1 MNNKLRRAT
10 VLLLSAS
17 LIAAVAVVAQH
28 KFSQMNG
35 EQTAAQAGTAKPAPV
50 VETITVQPQQVRNWS
65 RYSGRLTA
73 VNEAD
78 IKPQVQGEIVK
89 VYFNDGQQVEQG
101 DPLFLIDP
109 KPYQA
114 AVDRAHAQLLTAQSR
129 AKLAKDELARAA
141 KLVAGKLVSESVYDT
156 ANNSYQVAMSAI
168 DEANSQ
174 LIQARLDLGY
184 CTIKA
189 PFSGRLSRA
198 ELTLGNI
205 VNTAPNAPVLTRLVA
220 NDKLY
225 AEFDVDEQSYIRLM
239 RGSKDTEQMPVEMHL
254 AAADGKIYH
263 GHIAAFD
270 NQIDIGSGTIRARAV
285 FDNVDGMLTPGMFVN
300 VRVGQAVLSQALL
313 IPQKAVITNQAKKFV
328 YVLNADNSAEFRE
341 VTLGAHHDS
350 QREVISGLS
359 NGDSVVVNGLS
370 HIRPGMVVN
379 PQPLTATDNN

>member
-1 MNNKLRRAT
+1 MNKKLRRAT

-17 LIAAVAVVAQH
+17 LVVVVAVLAQH

-35 EQTAAQAGTAKPAPV
+35 EQTAAQADNAKPAPV
-50 VETITVQPQQVRNWS
+50 VETLTLQPQQVRKWS

-78 IKPQVQGEIVK
+78 IKPQVKGEIVK
-89 VYFNDGQQVEQG
+89 VYFHDGQQVAQG

-114 AVDRAHAQLLTAQSR
+114 AVDRAQAQLLTAQSR

-239 RGSKDTEQMPVEMHL
+239 RGSKDTQQMPVEMRL
-254 AAADGKIYH
+254 AAADAKTYH

-300 VRVGQAVLSQALL
+300 VRVGQAELSQALL

-341 VTLGAHHDS
+341 VTLGSHHDS
-350 QREVISGLS
+350 QREVVSGLS
-359 NGDSVVVNGLS
+359 NGDTIVVNGLS
-370 HIRPGMVVN
+370 HIRPGTVVN

>member
-35 EQTAAQAGTAKPAPV
+35 EQAAAQAGTAKPAPV

-114 AVDRAHAQLLTAQSR
+114 AVDRAQAQLLTAQSR

-239 RGSKDTEQMPVEMHL
+239 RGSKDTEQMPVEMRL
-254 AAADGKIYH
+254 AAADGKIYR

-300 VRVGQAVLSQALL
+300 VRIGQAELSQALL

-359 NGDSVVVNGLS
+359 NGDIVVVNGLS
-370 HIRPGMVVN
+370 HIRPGTVVN